1 MPALIFDCDGVL
13 ADTERDGHRPAFNQT
28 FAEAGL
34 PEQEADTMQ
43 AVFVP
48 AGTPRAV
55 IDLLY
60 HEIKAIVALPDIRGA
75 IQSDAVT
82 LRIFVMR
89 VIGCHLRASRFWPRW
104 PNRPPNR
111 RFDG

>member
-1 MPALIFDCDGVL
+1 MFRTTIFALSSIALAAAAMPACA
-13 ADTERDGHRPAFNQT
+13 ADVTAQRLLDAAKEPQNWLMVHRDYDNSRHSPLSGIN
-28 FAEAGL
+28 
-34 PEQEADTMQ
+34 
-43 AVFVP
+43 
-48 AGTPRAV
+48 
-55 IDLLY
+55 
-60 HEIKAIVALPDIRGA
+60 RGA

>member
-1 MPALIFDCDGVL
+1 MTDHALSNRSVL
-13 ADTERDGHRPAFNQT
+13 ATAPTSTN
-28 FAEAGL
+28 
-34 PEQEADTMQ
+34 
-43 AVFVP
+43 
-48 AGTPRAV
+48 
-55 IDLLY
+55 
-60 HEIKAIVALPDIRGA
+60 ALNSQQVNIYRGA

-82 LRIFVMR
+82 LRILVMR

>member
-1 MPALIFDCDGVL
+1 MWK
-13 ADTERDGHRPAFNQT
+13 RPAPGAVSDNLKTAKALGLTVPQSILLSADEVIELNDPT
-28 FAEAGL
+28 EGVHRRTHVSLAGRD
-34 PEQEADTMQ
+34 P
-43 AVFVP
+43 
-48 AGTPRAV
+48 
-55 IDLLY
+55 
-60 HEIKAIVALPDIRGA
+60 GA

-82 LRIFVMR
+82 LRILVMR